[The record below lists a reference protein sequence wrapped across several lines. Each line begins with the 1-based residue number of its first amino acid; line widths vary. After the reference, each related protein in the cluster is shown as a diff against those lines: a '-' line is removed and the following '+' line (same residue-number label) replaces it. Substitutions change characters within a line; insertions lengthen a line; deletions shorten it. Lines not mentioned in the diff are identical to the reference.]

1 MTVLRRMKSK
11 HRACHVC
18 VHQER
23 TQIEAARIAGISAD
37 ALAKKHGV
45 SKWSIFRHM
54 RDHVT
59 DEERAQHV
67 QHVPI
72 RELAKAAAEEGVATL
87 DYLKLY
93 RSEISRQFLQ
103 ASGANDKNA
112 TANLGRVGIEVN
124 KEIARLSGEFL
135 NSTAVTNVLQINNF
149 GMTQIHADLSAMV
162 LRKFG
167 DRPAILAELI
177 EGLDELEAKC
187 AASGTN
193 GTTATH
199 LPMIDVTP
207 DRTLTTDLDEVA
219 HG

>member
-1 MTVLRRMKSK
+1 MTVLRRKKSK

-103 ASGANDKNA
+103 PAARMTRTPRPTLAGSASRSTKRSPVLAAN
-112 TANLGRVGIEVN
+112 
-124 KEIARLSGEFL
+124 S
-135 NSTAVTNVLQINNF
+135 
-149 GMTQIHADLSAMV
+149 
-162 LRKFG
+162 
-167 DRPAILAELI
+167 
-177 EGLDELEAKC
+177 
-187 AASGTN
+187 
-193 GTTATH
+193 
-199 LPMIDVTP
+199 
-207 DRTLTTDLDEVA
+207 
-219 HG
+219 

>member
-1 MTVLRRMKSK
+1 MTVLRRKKSK

-124 KEIARLSGEFL
+124 KEIARLSG
-135 NSTAVTNVLQINNF
+135 
-149 GMTQIHADLSAMV
+149 D
-162 LRKFG
+162 
-167 DRPAILAELI
+167 
-177 EGLDELEAKC
+177 
-187 AASGTN
+187 
-193 GTTATH
+193 
-199 LPMIDVTP
+199 
-207 DRTLTTDLDEVA
+207 
-219 HG
+219 